1 MPRTRTRGRGRKAGK
16 SRRSTLRGRT
26 KNRRGGGWGRYV
38 PPATINGEP
47 YAEWEARM
55 WENARR
61 AHEAKRARMS
71 QEERDARDKDDQ
83 ESLTKPVG
91 CYYSGSKGPWDYVP
105 DYRTKYFCNPGDSR
119 YPSRGSMWDRR

>member
-1 MPRTRTRGRGRKAGK
+1 
-16 SRRSTLRGRT
+16 
-26 KNRRGGGWGRYV
+26 V